1 MSEKLLS
8 VKNLT
13 KVFSN
18 KTVVNDLSFH
28 INEKEIL
35 GILGPNG
42 AGKST
47 TFNII
52 SGLLKPDK
60 GEICLT
66 DNDMNVS
73 KKQYK
78 SNMGVVPQE
87 ISLYESMTIQENLL
101 FLGKLYGV
109 RGKKLK
115 ERVESLIEDV
125 QLTEK
130 KHTEVGKLSGGM
142 KRRVNIAA
150 ALVHLP
156 KLVIMDEPTVGIDPQ
171 SRSVV
176 WDIIRS
182 LREKGISVIIT
193 SHYVDEIERLSDRV
207 LIIDLGKVIAEG
219 TVESLVQSHCNSKIY
234 TVEFYD
240 MSDALLKE
248 IEMIQDVNSIDIK
261 DNVLKIIT
269 TKDLNIIE
277 NIIKAANKHKLDI
290 KNIDFKKPGL
300 EDVFFHFTGK
310 GLRE

>member
-78 SNMGVVPQE
+78 SNIGVVPQE

-219 TVESLVQSHCNSKIY
+219 TVESLVSSHCNSKIY
-234 TVEFYD
+234 SVDFYD
-240 MSDALLKE
+240 ISDALVKE
-248 IEMIQDVNSIDIK
+248 IEMIQGVNSIDIN

-277 NIIKAANKHKLDI
+277 NIIKAANKHNLDI

-300 EDVFFHFTGK
+300 EDVFFHLTGK

>member
-78 SNMGVVPQE
+78 SNIGVVPQE

-182 LREKGISVIIT
+182 LSEKGISVIIT

-219 TVESLVQSHCNSKIY
+219 TVESLVSSHCNSKIY
-234 TVEFYD
+234 SVDFYD
-240 MSDALLKE
+240 ISDALVKE
-248 IEMIQDVNSIDIK
+248 IEMIQGVNSIDIN

-277 NIIKAANKHKLDI
+277 NIIKAANKHNLDI

-300 EDVFFHFTGK
+300 EDVFFHLTGK